1 MSGGGGAGNL
11 WKYLY
16 GAGMAINAAAFAL
29 EKTHTVEHGVV
40 LPAMLAVGG
49 LATIFGSCE
58 AMILGVEGL
67 GARAKWNPFVAGTVA
82 GLASNVPE
90 IIMIGFVIAAEPRVA
105 FVVTCLTLHVNALVF
120 GVYSAMLPKD
130 DTGQARLPEAITR
143 LGADLIACAAG
154 LFLAVASLMIT
165 LRLFDA
171 GDHRGEGLGVTDLYV
186 IGVGLLAVQV
196 VSVFELMR
204 NFAKVEAPAEK
215 PGEAAEPEEPPPS
228 VATIAGYGAL
238 GMIGSLVGGHAVGD
252 FADALVG
259 ALTRRGVS
267 EMVGAIIVSL
277 FSGIASYLMI
287 ASAHVK
293 GKYDIALSNVSGAVT
308 QMPFVVL
315 PFTMIIMAALAQLR
329 VIPRLAHGAVLAI
342 DMETTSVLLFAF
354 PTLFLLRQAVTDGKV
369 NRLETT
375 IMVVV
380 FGLIIYF
387 LAYHG

>member
-1 MSGGGGAGNL
+1 MSGGGGGGNL

-16 GAGMAINAAAFAL
+16 GSGMAINVLALGL
-29 EKTHTVEHGVV
+29 EKAHVGHGP
-40 LPAMLAVGG
+40 LIPGLLAVGG
-49 LATIFGSCE
+49 LASIFGSCE

-67 GARAKWNPFVAGTVA
+67 AARARWNPFVAGTVA

-130 DTGQARLPEAITR
+130 HTGHARLPEAIAN

-154 LFLAVASLMIT
+154 MFLAIASLMIT
-165 LRLFDA
+165 MRLFDA
-171 GDHRGEGLGVTDLYV
+171 GDHRGEGLGAADLYV
-186 IGVGLLAVQV
+186 IGAGLLAVQV
-196 VSVFELMR
+196 VSVLELMR
-204 NFAKVEAPAEK
+204 NFSKADAPAAGTESD
-215 PGEAAEPEEPPPS
+215 EPPPS
-228 VATIAGYGAL
+228 IASIAGYGAL
-238 GMIGSLVGGHAVGD
+238 GMVGSLVGGHAVGD

-259 ALTRRGVS
+259 ALTQRGVS

-315 PFTMIIMAALAQLR
+315 PCTLIIMATLAQLG
-329 VIPRLAHGAVLAI
+329 VIEKLPHGGVLAI
-342 DMETTSVLLFAF
+342 DSETTSVMLFAF
-354 PTLFLLRQAVTDGKV
+354 PTLFLLRGAVKDGKV
-369 NRLETT
+369 TRLETT

-387 LAYHG
+387 LARHG